1 MKNNSIRTVVATGI
15 GAALFIII
23 GMFVNIPIF
32 GNTSIQ
38 LQYAVQALFSVIFGP
53 ITGFFMGFI
62 GHALKD
68 GIQYG
73 NISWAWVL
81 ASAITGLVIG
91 LFNKKYDVTTGKF
104 SLMSMIWF
112 NLVQALALLI
122 AYGIVTPIG
131 DRLQFAQAWSYLYAQ
146 SFVAGVANFITI
158 AMEEPSFLQSMLAH
172 VHNLVVLQKTSMN
185 HRRVGLSVC
194 FDTSSLF

>member
-62 GHALKD
+62 GHALKYLM
-68 GIQYG
+68 GLGVCKCHYRSCNWSIQ
-73 NISWAWVL
+73 
-81 ASAITGLVIG
+81 
-91 LFNKKYDVTTGKF
+91 
-104 SLMSMIWF
+104 
-112 NLVQALALLI
+112 
-122 AYGIVTPIG
+122 
-131 DRLQFAQAWSYLYAQ
+131 
-146 SFVAGVANFITI
+146 
-158 AMEEPSFLQSMLAH
+158 
-172 VHNLVVLQKTSMN
+172 QKI
-185 HRRVGLSVC
+185 
-194 FDTSSLF
+194 

>member
-38 LQYAVQALFSVIFGP
+38 LQYAVQALFSVVFGP

-91 LFNKKYDVTTGKF
+91 LFSKKYDVTTGKF

-112 NLVQALALLI
+112 NLAKIPLDGPATHVN
-122 AYGIVTPIG
+122 TPASTPNARAMAMMG
-131 DRLQFAQAWSYLYAQ
+131 DSQEAR
-146 SFVAGVANFITI
+146 
-158 AMEEPSFLQSMLAH
+158 M
-172 VHNLVVLQKTSMN
+172 
-185 HRRVGLSVC
+185 
-194 FDTSSLF
+194 

>member
-53 ITGFFMGFI
+53 ITGFFMGLI

-73 NISWAWVL
+73 NVSWAWVL
-81 ASAITGLVIG
+81 ASGVIGLVIG
-91 LFNKKYDVTTGKF
+91 LFRKKYDATKGVLTFGN
-104 SLMSMIWF
+104 MIWF
-112 NLVQALALLI
+112 NLIQLLSLII
-122 AYGIVTPIG
+122 AYGVVTPIG
-131 DRLQFAQAWSYLYAQ
+131 DKIQFAQ
-146 SFVAGVANFITI
+146 
-158 AMEEPSFLQSMLAH
+158 E
-172 VHNLVVLQKTSMN
+172 
-185 HRRVGLSVC
+185 
-194 FDTSSLF
+194 

>member
-62 GHALKD
+62 GHALKMAS
-68 GIQYG
+68 
-73 NISWAWVL
+73 NTEISHGLGYLQVL
-81 ASAITGLVIG
+81 
-91 LFNKKYDVTTGKF
+91 
-104 SLMSMIWF
+104 
-112 NLVQALALLI
+112 
-122 AYGIVTPIG
+122 
-131 DRLQFAQAWSYLYAQ
+131 LQDL
-146 SFVAGVANFITI
+146 
-158 AMEEPSFLQSMLAH
+158 
-172 VHNLVVLQKTSMN
+172 
-185 HRRVGLSVC
+185 
-194 FDTSSLF
+194 

>member
-53 ITGFFMGFI
+53 ITG
-62 GHALKD
+62 
-68 GIQYG
+68 
-73 NISWAWVL
+73 
-81 ASAITGLVIG
+81 LVIG

-112 NLVQALALLI
+112 NLAQALALLI

-158 AMEEPSFLQSMLAH
+158 AIGGTLLLAIYASSRTQS
-172 VHNLVVLQKTSMN
+172 
-185 HRRVGLSVC
+185 G
-194 FDTSSLF
+194 SLTKD

>member
-73 NISWAWVL
+73 NISWAWVF
-81 ASAITGLVIG
+81 A
-91 LFNKKYDVTTGKF
+91 KYDVTMGKF
-104 SLMSMIWF
+104 SVMSMIWF
-112 NLVQALALLI
+112 NLAQALGLLI
-122 AYGIVTPIG
+122 AYGVVTPIG
-131 DRLQFAQAWSYLYAQ
+131 DKIQFAQAWSYLYAQ

-158 AMEEPSFLQSMLAH
+158 AIGGTLLLAIYASSRTQS
-172 VHNLVVLQKTSMN
+172 
-185 HRRVGLSVC
+185 G
-194 FDTSSLF
+194 SLTKD

>member
-53 ITGFFMGFI
+53 ITGFLWAL

-68 GIQYG
+68 GYQLRKY
-73 NISWAWVL
+73 L
-81 ASAITGLVIG
+81 MGLG
-91 LFNKKYDVTTGKF
+91 SCKWHYR
-104 SLMSMIWF
+104 SCYWPIW
-112 NLVQALALLI
+112 
-122 AYGIVTPIG
+122 
-131 DRLQFAQAWSYLYAQ
+131 
-146 SFVAGVANFITI
+146 
-158 AMEEPSFLQSMLAH
+158 
-172 VHNLVVLQKTSMN
+172 
-185 HRRVGLSVC
+185 
-194 FDTSSLF
+194 

>member
-81 ASAITGLVIG
+81 ASGITGLTVTNRKKRMREV
-91 LFNKKYDVTTGKF
+91 LF
-104 SLMSMIWF
+104 LMSVIF
-112 NLVQALALLI
+112 CNI
-122 AYGIVTPIG
+122 A
-131 DRLQFAQAWSYLYAQ
+131 
-146 SFVAGVANFITI
+146 
-158 AMEEPSFLQSMLAH
+158 
-172 VHNLVVLQKTSMN
+172 QKY
-185 HRRVGLSVC
+185 
-194 FDTSSLF
+194 

>member
-68 GIQYG
+68 GIHPIRKY
-73 NISWAWVL
+73 L
-81 ASAITGLVIG
+81 MGLG
-91 LFNKKYDVTTGKF
+91 TCKCYYRACN
-104 SLMSMIWF
+104 
-112 NLVQALALLI
+112 
-122 AYGIVTPIG
+122 
-131 DRLQFAQAWSYLYAQ
+131 WSIQ
-146 SFVAGVANFITI
+146 
-158 AMEEPSFLQSMLAH
+158 
-172 VHNLVVLQKTSMN
+172 QKI
-185 HRRVGLSVC
+185 
-194 FDTSSLF
+194 

>member
-68 GIQYG
+68 G

-81 ASAITGLVIG
+81 ASGITGLVIG
-91 LFNKKYDVTTGKF
+91 LFGKKYDVTMGKF
-104 SLMSMIWF
+104 SVMSMIWF
-112 NLVQALALLI
+112 NLAQALGLLI
-122 AYGIVTPIG
+122 AYGVVTPIG
-131 DRLQFAQAWSYLYAQ
+131 DKIQFAQAWSYLYAQ

-158 AMEEPSFLQSMLAH
+158 AIGGTLLLAIYASSRTQS
-172 VHNLVVLQKTSMN
+172 
-185 HRRVGLSVC
+185 G
-194 FDTSSLF
+194 SLTKD

>member
-73 NISWAWVL
+73 KYL
-81 ASAITGLVIG
+81 MGLG
-91 LFNKKYDVTTGKF
+91 SCKWYYR
-104 SLMSMIWF
+104 SCYWPIW
-112 NLVQALALLI
+112 
-122 AYGIVTPIG
+122 
-131 DRLQFAQAWSYLYAQ
+131 
-146 SFVAGVANFITI
+146 
-158 AMEEPSFLQSMLAH
+158 
-172 VHNLVVLQKTSMN
+172 
-185 HRRVGLSVC
+185 
-194 FDTSSLF
+194 

>member
-15 GAALFIII
+15 GAAHFIII
-23 GMFVNIPIF
+23 CIFVNIPIF

-38 LQYAVQALFSVIFGP
+38 LQYAVQVLFSVIFGSRS
-53 ITGFFMGFI
+53 IIGFFMGFI

-81 ASAITGLVIG
+81 ASGITGLVIG
-91 LFNKKYDVTTGKF
+91 LFGKKYDVTMGKF
-104 SLMSMIWF
+104 SVMSMIWF
-112 NLVQALALLI
+112 NLAQALGLLI
-122 AYGIVTPIG
+122 AYGVVTPIG
-131 DRLQFAQAWSYLYAQ
+131 DKIQFAQAWSYLYAQ

-158 AMEEPSFLQSMLAH
+158 AIGGTLLLAIYASSRTQS
-172 VHNLVVLQKTSMN
+172 
-185 HRRVGLSVC
+185 G
-194 FDTSSLF
+194 SLTKD

>member
-81 ASAITGLVIG
+81 ASGITGLVIG
-91 LFNKKYDVTTGKF
+91 LFGKKYDV
-104 SLMSMIWF
+104 MSMIWF
-112 NLVQALALLI
+112 NLAQALGLLI
-122 AYGIVTPIG
+122 AYGVVTPIG
-131 DRLQFAQAWSYLYAQ
+131 DKIQFAQAWSYLYAQ

-158 AMEEPSFLQSMLAH
+158 AIGGTLLLAIYASSRTQS
-172 VHNLVVLQKTSMN
+172 
-185 HRRVGLSVC
+185 G
-194 FDTSSLF
+194 SLTKD

>member
-15 GAALFIII
+15 GAAFFIII

-81 ASAITGLVIG
+81 ASGITGLVIG
-91 LFNKKYDVTTGKF
+91 LFGKKYDVTMGKF
-104 SLMSMIWF
+104 SVMSMIWF
-112 NLVQALALLI
+112 NLAQALGLLI
-122 AYGIVTPIG
+122 GYGVVTPIG
-131 DRLQFAQAWSYLYAQ
+131 DKIQFAQAWSYLYAQ

-158 AMEEPSFLQSMLAH
+158 AIGGTLLLAIYASSRTQS
-172 VHNLVVLQKTSMN
+172 
-185 HRRVGLSVC
+185 G
-194 FDTSSLF
+194 SLTKD

>member
-1 MKNNSIRTVVATGI
+1 MGLLQVSLW
-15 GAALFIII
+15 ALLDA
-23 GMFVNIPIF
+23 IF
-32 GNTSIQ
+32 KRMANK
-38 LQYAVQALFSVIFGP
+38 A
-53 ITGFFMGFI
+53 
-62 GHALKD
+62 HKD
-68 GIQYG
+68 GIEYG

-112 NLVQALALLI
+112 NLAQALALLI

-158 AMEEPSFLQSMLAH
+158 AIGGTLLLAIYARSRTQS
-172 VHNLVVLQKTSMN
+172 
-185 HRRVGLSVC
+185 G
-194 FDTSSLF
+194 SLTKD

>member
-38 LQYAVQALFSVIFGP
+38 LQYAVQALFSVVFGP
-53 ITGFFMGFI
+53 ITGFFMGFF
-62 GHALKD
+62 G
-68 GIQYG
+68 Q
-73 NISWAWVL
+73 
-81 ASAITGLVIG
+81 
-91 LFNKKYDVTTGKF
+91 F

-158 AMEEPSFLQSMLAH
+158 AIGGTLLLAIYASSRTQS
-172 VHNLVVLQKTSMN
+172 
-185 HRRVGLSVC
+185 G
-194 FDTSSLF
+194 SLTKD

>member
-81 ASAITGLVIG
+81 ASGITGLVIG
-91 LFNKKYDVTTGKF
+91 LFGK
-104 SLMSMIWF
+104 I
-112 NLVQALALLI
+112 
-122 AYGIVTPIG
+122 
-131 DRLQFAQAWSYLYAQ
+131 QFAQAWSYLYAQ

-158 AMEEPSFLQSMLAH
+158 AIGGTLLLAIYASSRTQS
-172 VHNLVVLQKTSMN
+172 
-185 HRRVGLSVC
+185 G
-194 FDTSSLF
+194 SLTKD

>member
-91 LFNKKYDVTTGKF
+91 LFNKK
-104 SLMSMIWF
+104 I
-112 NLVQALALLI
+112 
-122 AYGIVTPIG
+122 
-131 DRLQFAQAWSYLYAQ
+131 
-146 SFVAGVANFITI
+146 
-158 AMEEPSFLQSMLAH
+158 
-172 VHNLVVLQKTSMN
+172 
-185 HRRVGLSVC
+185 
-194 FDTSSLF
+194 